1 MEGAKEKH
9 TPRAIKERR
18 HWVTFWQMLTLFGIG
33 LGLCG
38 LSGDRFFSMPR
49 FARQFARQDKRIG
62 ANRFQKFQPA
72 MLADRP
78 LGFEQATANLTL
90 NLALR

>member
-1 MEGAKEKH
+1 MSREDWLQRRKRMEGAKEKH

-49 FARQFARQDKRIG
+49 FARQFARQDKQIG
-62 ANRFQKFQPA
+62 ANRF
-72 MLADRP
+72 
-78 LGFEQATANLTL
+78 
-90 NLALR
+90 

>member
-1 MEGAKEKH
+1 LLEG
-9 TPRAIKERR
+9 TS
-18 HWVTFWQMLTLFGIG
+18 G
-33 LGLCG
+33 
-38 LSGDRFFSMPR
+38 SGDKFFSMPR
-49 FARQFARQDKRIG
+49 FARQFVRQEKQ
-62 ANRFQKFQPA
+62 NRREQVSKIQPP